1 MSVPSV
7 RVRSVNA
14 LPVRPERA
22 YVLYWMTACRRLT
35 ANFGLQHAVA
45 QARALGKPLVVLE
58 ALRCDYR
65 WASDRLHTFILDGM
79 ADHADALAGSP
90 VTYLPYV
97 EPSRG
102 AGKGLLARLSADACL
117 VVTDD
122 FPSFFLPRMVAAA
135 GRRVDAR
142 LEAVDSNGILPM
154 RSTDRVFLTAHSFRA
169 YLQGALRDHLA
180 AWPSAITFDGLAP
193 GPEPAA
199 DINERW
205 PAAPVAALKDT
216 RALVAAL
223 PIDHSVPPANVR
235 GGPVAARAVLR
246 RFVTQR
252 LSRYVADHSH
262 PDADGTSGLSP
273 YLHFGHTAPHEVFE
287 AVVTAERWTSRQ
299 LGAGKKGQR
308 EGWWGASPDAE
319 AFLDQLITW
328 RELGFNMC
336 ALRPD
341 DYDQYASLPA
351 WARGTLDAHATDAR
365 PFLYTREQFSHAV
378 THDRVWNAAQR
389 ELAATGTCHN
399 YLRMLW
405 GKKIL
410 EWTRTPEEALDTMIE
425 VMNRF
430 ALDGRNPNS
439 YSGYCWT
446 LGRYDRPWFPERPV
460 YGTVRYMTSAST
472 MRKLRMKAYLK
483 RWGGDSLPH

>member
-1 MSVPSV
+1 MTSVPTA
-7 RVRSVNA
+7 RI
-14 LPVRPERA
+14 RPINTHAARPDQA
-22 YVLYWMTACRRLT
+22 YVLYWMTASRRLT
-35 ANFGLQHAVA
+35 ANFALQHAVDH
-45 QARALGKPLVVLE
+45 ARAWGKPLVILE

-65 WASDRLHTFILDGM
+65 WASDRLHAFVLNGM

-90 VTYLPYV
+90 VTYSPYV

-102 AGKGLLARLSADACL
+102 AGKGLLARLAADACL

-122 FPSFFLPRMVAAA
+122 FPSFFLPHMVAAA
-135 GRRVDAR
+135 GRRIDAR
-142 LEAVDSNGILPM
+142 LEAVDSNGLLPM
-154 RSTDRVFLTAHSFRA
+154 RGTDKVFLTAYSFRS
-169 YLQGALRDHLA
+169 YLQGALRDQLEH
-180 AWPSAITFDGLAP
+180 WPKAILFDDLAP
-193 GPEPAA
+193 APAMAADTTARWPMTPVATLRNPAA
-199 DINERW
+199 F
-205 PAAPVAALKDT
+205 LSS
-216 RALVAAL
+216 L
-223 PIDHSVPPANVR
+223 PIDHSVPPAEIR
-235 GGPVAARAVLR
+235 GGPVAARATLH
-246 RFVTQR
+246 RFITQR
-252 LSRYVADHSH
+252 LSRYVDDHSH
-262 PDADGTSGLSP
+262 PDANGTSGLSP
-273 YLHFGHTAPHEVFE
+273 YLHFGHIASHEVFE

-299 LGAGKKGQR
+299 LGPGKKGQR
-308 EGWWGASPDAE
+308 EGWWGASVNAE

-351 WARGTLDAHATDAR
+351 WARATLDTHAADPR
-365 PFLYTREQFSHAV
+365 SYVYTRDEFAQAA
-378 THDRVWNAAQR
+378 THDPVWNAAQR
-389 ELAATGTCHN
+389 ELVATGTCHN

-439 YSGYCWT
+439 YSGYCWA

-460 YGTVRYMTSAST
+460 YGTIRYMTSAST
-472 MRKLRMKAYLK
+472 MRKLRMKIYLK
-483 RWGGDSLPH
+483 RWH

>member
-1 MSVPSV
+1 
-7 RVRSVNA
+7 
-14 LPVRPERA
+14 
-22 YVLYWMTACRRLT
+22 MTASRRLT
-35 ANFGLQHAVA
+35 ANVALQHAVA
-45 QARALGKPLVVLE
+45 HARAWGKPLIILE

-65 WASDRLHTFILDGM
+65 WASDRLHTFVMHGM

-90 VTYLPYV
+90 VTYLPYI

-102 AGKGLLARLSADACL
+102 AGKGLLARLAADACL

-122 FPSFFLPRMVAAA
+122 FPSFFLPHMVAAA
-135 GRRVDAR
+135 GRRIDAR
-142 LEAVDSNGILPM
+142 LEAVDSNGLLPM
-154 RSTDRVFLTAHSFRA
+154 RGTDKVFLTAYSFRS
-169 YLQGALRDHLA
+169 YLQGALRDQLGH
-180 AWPSAITFDGLAP
+180 WPEAISFDGLAP
-193 GPEPAA
+193 APAMA
-199 DINERW
+199 PDIAARW
-205 PAAPVAALKDT
+205 PMTPVATLRTPAVFLAT
-216 RALVAAL
+216 L
-223 PIDHSVPPANVR
+223 PIDHSVPPSDTR
-235 GGPVAARAVLR
+235 GGPVAARAALN
-246 RFVTQR
+246 RFIAQR
-252 LSRYVADHSH
+252 LARYVDDQSH
-262 PDADGTSGLSP
+262 PDANGTSGLSP
-273 YLHFGHTAPHEVFE
+273 YLHFGHIGAHEVFE

-308 EGWWGASPDAE
+308 EGWWGASANAE

-341 DYDQYASLPA
+341 DYDQYSSLPA
-351 WARGTLDAHATDAR
+351 WARATLDTHAADPRAFVYTRDEFAHAA
-365 PFLYTREQFSHAV
+365 
-378 THDRVWNAAQR
+378 THDPVWNAAQH
-389 ELAATGTCHN
+389 ELVATGTCHN

-472 MRKLRMKAYLK
+472 MRKLRMKGYLK
-483 RWGGDSLPH
+483 QWIRQ

>member
-1 MSVPSV
+1 MH
-7 RVRSVNA
+7 
-14 LPVRPERA
+14 
-22 YVLYWMTACRRLT
+22 
-35 ANFGLQHAVA
+35 G
-45 QARALGKPLVVLE
+45 
-58 ALRCDYR
+58 
-65 WASDRLHTFILDGM
+65 
-79 ADHADALAGSP
+79 
-90 VTYLPYV
+90 
-97 EPSRG
+97 
-102 AGKGLLARLSADACL
+102 
-117 VVTDD
+117 
-122 FPSFFLPRMVAAA
+122 
-135 GRRVDAR
+135 
-142 LEAVDSNGILPM
+142 
-154 RSTDRVFLTAHSFRA
+154 TDRVFLTAHSFRA

-180 AWPSAITFDGLAP
+180 QWPAAIAFDGLVP
-193 GPEPAA
+193 GPALPPA
-199 DINERW
+199 ITERW
-205 PAAPVAALKDT
+205 PATPVAALKNP
-216 RALVAAL
+216 AAIVAAL
-223 PIDHSVPPANVR
+223 PIDHSVPPAGVR
-235 GGPVAARAVLR
+235 GGPAAARAALT

-252 LSRYVADHSH
+252 LSRYVEDHSH

-273 YLHFGHTAPHEVFE
+273 YLHFGHIAPHEVFE

-308 EGWWGASPDAE
+308 EGWWGASANAE

-328 RELGFNMC
+328 RELGFNRC

-341 DYDQYASLPA
+341 DYDQYSSLPE
-351 WARGTLDAHATDAR
+351 WARATLGSHAGDPR
-365 PFLYTREQFSHAV
+365 PFLYTREQFSHAL
-378 THDRVWNAAQR
+378 THDPVWNAAQR
-389 ELAATGTCHN
+389 ELVATGTCHN

-483 RWGGDSLPH
+483 RWGEGSLPH